1 MTWHHGLMNPV
12 VHAARAG
19 WRRGLVELR
28 QTYTN
33 PQDLFSQLFWP
44 VALLVVLFFMR
55 DAEFAGIP
63 LGTLVLPSVLGMAV
77 VLNGVMGMSGLL
89 SIERED
95 GTLLRAKAIPHGM
108 VGYLVGKVVIV
119 VGWMVSGALILL
131 LPGLLLVDGLEIG
144 TPGAWLTL
152 TWVVLLGTVATLP
165 IGMVVGSLIPN
176 PRSQGLVM
184 LPIAGLIAVSG
195 IFYPITAIP
204 EWLQG
209 VGQVFP
215 VYWLGLGVRSA
226 LLPNEAAALELTG
239 SWRHLETVGVLGAWA
254 AIGLLLAPI
263 VLRRMARRESG
274 EAVLARR
281 EKALRRIN

>member
-1 MTWHHGLMNPV
+1 MNPV

-28 QTYTN
+28 QSYTN

-44 VALLVVLFFMR
+44 VAMLVVVFFMR

-63 LGTLVLPSVLGMAV
+63 LGTLVLPSVLGMMV
-77 VLNGVMGMSGLL
+77 LLNGVMGTSAVL

-119 VGWMVSGALILL
+119 TGWMVFGGLLLL

-165 IGMVVGSLIPN
+165 LGLVVGSLIPN

-195 IFYPITAIP
+195 IFYPITAMP

-226 LLPNEAAALELTG
+226 LLPAEAASLELTE
-239 SWRHLETVGVLGAWA
+239 SWRHLETVGVLGAWTA
-254 AIGLLLAPI
+254 AGLLLAPI

-274 EAVLARR
+274 EAVAARR